1 MSHNDVIACQLGT
14 SHDCEAKMD
23 SNGKRSRVIPPVIGK
38 ARVKSHKGN
47 SSKDNRY
54 CCLKDNS
61 CIASSI
67 VTVAILMKV
76 GREFLRK

>member
-38 ARVKSHKGN
+38 ARVKSHKG
-47 SSKDNRY
+47 KY
-54 CCLKDNS
+54 FQ
-61 CIASSI
+61 
-67 VTVAILMKV
+67 
-76 GREFLRK
+76 G